1 MQEGQMRRLEER
13 AEQVSE
19 EEQAAQARQRVR
31 SVPLP
36 PQLREEKKS
45 VTPPVPKVTNDSGPA
60 SVSVGQAQAQAQT
73 MREKARALQA
83 QHERIERHER
93 GERETTEN
101 IAEVAEAT
109 VLCDSCGNP
118 STGEFSFCTECG
130 ADLPVQGKAKKSKR
144 ILQHGIRDTRETLR
158 QMAALHDGS
167 QRTRT
172 QTRRQT
178 QTNGT
183 TEETVVGV
191 VPSGIA
197 AISSFFIPGS
207 GQVLNGQ
214 NFKGIWILIGWA
226 FFAFLLNSP
235 APVMLIAA
243 AIAALDAYKIAERK
257 KRGEI
262 IEPLEWDVSWTVK

>member
-1 MQEGQMRRLEER
+1 MRRLEER

-19 EEQAAQARQRVR
+19 EEQAAKATQRVR

-36 PQLREEKKS
+36 PQLRDDKKTITS
-45 VTPPVPKVTNDSGPA
+45 PRVTNDNGPT
-60 SVSVGQAQAQAQT
+60 SVSVGQAQT
-73 MREKARALQA
+73 MREKARALHA
-83 QHERIERHER
+83 QHERIER
-93 GERETTEN
+93 RETVSVAEN
-101 IAEVAEAT
+101 IEEVAEAT
-109 VLCDSCGNP
+109 ILCDSCGNP

-172 QTRRQT
+172 QTRQQTRHQT
-178 QTNGT
+178 QGNGT
-183 TEETVVGV
+183 TEETVIVGV

-235 APVMLIAA
+235 APMMLIAA
-243 AIAALDAYKIAERK
+243 AIAAIDAYRIAERK

-262 IEPLEWDVSWTVK
+262 IEPLEWDVSWTTK

>member
-1 MQEGQMRRLEER
+1 MEEGQMRRLEER

-19 EEQAAQARQRVR
+19 EEQAAKARQRVR

-36 PQLREEKKS
+36 PQLRDDKKTAT
-45 VTPPVPKVTNDSGPA
+45 TPVKVVNDNGPA
-60 SVSVGQAQAQAQT
+60 SVSVGQAQAQT

-83 QHERIERHER
+83 QHERIGRDERQVA
-93 GERETTEN
+93 EN
-101 IAEVAEAT
+101 ITEVAEAT

-178 QTNGT
+178 QSNGT
-183 TEETVVGV
+183 TEETVVGI

-214 NFKGIWILIGWA
+214 NFKGIWILIAWA

-235 APVMLIAA
+235 APMMLIAA
-243 AIAALDAYKIAERK
+243 AIAALDAYRIAERK
-257 KRGEI
+257 KRGET
-262 IEPLEWDVSWTVK
+262 IEPLEWDVSWTIK